1 MKKVLALL
9 LSLVLVMTFVT
20 GCNNTSDE
28 NTSSDFVSSEDV
40 SSDVIEFSSEE
51 PVSSDIVSDDYSS
64 DYDYSYEDVPEED
77 PYAGMSE
84 AEKTA
89 AQIQLGKNVEFLQAG
104 VAKDANGQIKG
115 NKVRAANLLRK
126 LQAGQEVN
134 IVTFGGIN
142 VELADNYGTRLVEWA
157 LNYGGGSTVNYY
169 PSGIP
174 MITSDQ
180 AVYRVKHDVISKNP
194 DLVVLDFAVQ
204 DAIGGG
210 AKSRST
216 AFENIVRRIL
226 AETKACVI
234 VLIGSGAEQN
244 SYDMLPTNCDPIATA
259 SKYHTEVADY
269 YDLPIIDFNE
279 AVWNAISTVVEK
291 KYYGEIPLLSWD
303 FFSNNDNVQLGSVGM
318 TSIANMI
325 TTYFDGVAG
334 ELNKIGTN
342 DSRNYG
348 NLNDPATYL
357 YKNNSYITG
366 DYIDFV
372 EMVDKTTHGY
382 RIVEDSGNLT
392 NTGGDSWTIVTN
404 ATQANGNRIQA
415 YRPADADGNSVPFTV
430 ELPSAVK
437 ETNKISVLYGYAY
450 TAADKGVTTQP
461 QSPIRIVSYDK
472 DGNVLSSTKP
482 SISIYRDAKKCNRT
496 GALYSLPEG
505 TVKVTFE
512 CYVSRGT
519 IYFYGLTSQ
528 QAIS

>member
-28 NTSSDFVSSEDV
+28 NTSSDFVSSDV

-51 PVSSDIVSDDYSS
+51 PVSSDIVSDVSS
-64 DYDYSYEDVPEED
+64 DDYYYEEVPEED

-89 AQIQLGKNVEFLQAG
+89 AQIQLGENVEFLQAG
-104 VAKDANGQIKG
+104 IAKDANGQIKG
-115 NKVRAANLLRK
+115 NKVRAANFIRK
-126 LQAGQEVN
+126 LQAGQAVN
-134 IVTFGGIN
+134 IVTFGGTN
-142 VELADNYGTRLVEWA
+142 VEASDNYGTRIVDWA
-157 LNYGGGSTVNYY
+157 LNYGGGSDVNYF
-169 PSGIP
+169 PSGLP
-174 MITSDQ
+174 MIPSDQ

-194 DLVVLDFAVQ
+194 DLVILDFAVQ

-279 AVWNAISTVVEK
+279 AVWDVISTVVEK
-291 KYYGEIPLLSWD
+291 KYYGEIPLLNWD
-303 FFSNNDNVQLGSVGM
+303 FFSNNNNVQLGSVGM

-342 DSRNYG
+342 DSRNYD

-512 CYVSRGT
+512 CYVSQGT

>member
-51 PVSSDIVSDDYSS
+51 PVSSDIVSDVSS
-64 DYDYSYEDVPEED
+64 DDYYYEEVPEED

-89 AQIQLGKNVEFLQAG
+89 AQIQLGENVEFLQAG
-104 VAKDANGQIKG
+104 IAKDANGQIKG
-115 NKVRAANLLRK
+115 NKVRAANFIRK
-126 LQAGQEVN
+126 LQAGQAVN
-134 IVTFGGIN
+134 IVTFGGTN
-142 VELADNYGTRLVEWA
+142 VEASDNYGTRIVDWA
-157 LNYGGGSTVNYY
+157 LNYGGGSDVNYF
-169 PSGIP
+169 PSGLP
-174 MITSDQ
+174 MIPSDQ

-194 DLVVLDFAVQ
+194 DLVILDFAVQ

-512 CYVSRGT
+512 CYVSQGY

>member
-51 PVSSDIVSDDYSS
+51 PVSSDIVSDVSS
-64 DYDYSYEDVPEED
+64 DDYYYEEVPEED

-89 AQIQLGKNVEFLQAG
+89 AQIQLGENVEFLQAG
-104 VAKDANGQIKG
+104 IAKDANGQIKG
-115 NKVRAANLLRK
+115 NKVRAANFIRK
-126 LQAGQEVN
+126 LQAGQAVN
-134 IVTFGGIN
+134 IVTFGGTN
-142 VELADNYGTRLVEWA
+142 VELSDSYGAKFVEWA
-157 LNYGGGSTVNYY
+157 LNYGGGSTVNYFA
-169 PSGIP
+169 SGIP
-174 MITSDQ
+174 MIPSDQ

-194 DLVVLDFAVQ
+194 DLVILDFAVQ

-210 AKSRST
+210 ARNRSA

-259 SKYHTEVADY
+259 SKCHTEVADY

-279 AVWNAISTVVEK
+279 AVWDAISTVVDK

-303 FFSNNDNVQLGSVGM
+303 FFSNNNNVQLGSVGM

-325 TTYFDGVAG
+325 TTYMDEVAKS
-334 ELNKIGTN
+334 LNSIGTS

-348 NLNDPATYL
+348 NLNNVSTYL
-357 YKNNSYITG
+357 YRNNSYITG

-372 EMVDKTTHGY
+372 EMVDKTTNGY
-382 RIVEDSGNLT
+382 SIVEDYGELT
-392 NTGGDSWTIVTN
+392 NTGGDSWSIHQTDYT
-404 ATQANGNRIQA
+404 ASGNRMQA
-415 YRPADADGNSVPFTV
+415 YRPIDADGNSVPFTV
-430 ELPSAVK
+430 TLPEVK
-437 ETNKISVLYGYAY
+437 ETNKISVLYGYTY
-450 TAADKGVTTQP
+450 HAANQGAASLP

-472 DGNVLSSTKP
+472 DGNVLSSIKFNT
-482 SISIYRDAKKCNRT
+482 SLYTDAKKSDRT
-496 GALYSLPEG
+496 GPLYSLPEG

-512 CYVSRGT
+512 CYVIQGY
-519 IYFYGLTSQ
+519 IFFYGLTSQ

>member
-51 PVSSDIVSDDYSS
+51 PVSSDIVSDVSS
-64 DYDYSYEDVPEED
+64 DDYYYEEVPEED

-89 AQIQLGKNVEFLQAG
+89 AQIQLGENVEFLQAG
-104 VAKDANGQIKG
+104 IAKDANGQIKG
-115 NKVRAANLLRK
+115 NKVRAANFIRK
-126 LQAGQEVN
+126 LQAGQAVN
-134 IVTFGGIN
+134 IVTFGGTN
-142 VELADNYGTRLVEWA
+142 VEASDNYGTRIVDWA
-157 LNYGGGSTVNYY
+157 LNYGGGSDVNYF
-169 PSGIP
+169 PSGLP
-174 MITSDQ
+174 MIPSDQ

-194 DLVVLDFAVQ
+194 DLVILDFAVQ

-234 VLIGSGAEQN
+234 VLISSGAEQN

-279 AVWNAISTVVEK
+279 AVWDAISTVVEK
-291 KYYGEIPLLSWD
+291 KYYGEIPLLNWD
-303 FFSNNDNVQLGSVGM
+303 FFSNNNNVQLGSVGM

-325 TTYFDGVAG
+325 TTYMDEVAKS
-334 ELNKIGTN
+334 LNSIGTS

-348 NLNDPATYL
+348 NLNDVSTYL
-357 YKNNSYITG
+357 YRNNSYITG

-372 EMVDKTTHGY
+372 EMVDKTTNGY
-382 RIVEDSGNLT
+382 SIVEGSGDLT
-392 NTGGDSWTIVTN
+392 NTGGDSWSIHQTDST
-404 ATQANGNRIQA
+404 AGGNRIQA
-415 YRPADADGNSVPFTV
+415 YRPTDADGNSVPFTV
-430 ELPSAVK
+430 TLPEVK
-437 ETNKISVLYGYAY
+437 ETNKISVLYGFTYS
-450 TAADKGVTTQP
+450 AADKGVASLP
-461 QSPIRIVSYDK
+461 QSPLRIVSYDK
-472 DGNVLSSTKP
+472 DGNVLSSMKP
-482 SISIYRDAKKCNRT
+482 SISLYTDAKKCDRT
-496 GALYSLPEG
+496 GTLYSLPEG

-512 CYVSRGT
+512 CYVSQGY